1 MEASLN
7 VSTTLTPGATL
18 QVVTDIITVLVAPE
32 QSQGAYLLFTS
43 RTAPGAGVPPHRHD
57 QEDETFFVLRGTYG
71 FVRDGEQIVVSA
83 GESVFV
89 PRGAAH
95 GFQNVGEAEAELLI
109 VTSPG
114 RLHEGFFADLGIALP
129 AGATERVSPPAI
141 PVIVETAARYGIEM
155 LPPQ

>member
-1 MEASLN
+1 MN
-7 VSTTLTPGATL
+7 TTPTLAPHTTL
-18 QVVTDIITVLVAPE
+18 QVVADIITVLVTPE

-57 QEDETFFVLRGTYG
+57 QEDETFYVLRGRYA
-71 FVRDGEQIVVSA
+71 FLRDGEQIVVGP

-95 GFQNVGEAEAELLI
+95 GFQNIAESEAELLI

-129 AGATERVSPPAI
+129 TGATERVAPPAI